1 MPRLLTLLTLAF
13 LALAGPA
20 VAASRTKVEL
30 VNLTADVRPGER
42 ALVAVRFVCDEHFH
56 IYWKNP
62 GDAGQS
68 PAISWKQAAGTSPG
82 PLLYPGPTLLDQK
95 GVYNFVHE
103 LETLLLVE
111 LSIPAEAKGELGL
124 AAHVEWLECDDKGCY
139 PFEKD
144 VALTLKVGPGNP
156 TAKHDPNRYGDRRPA
171 VRATYVIAGDQLTVT
186 PPVDAKLELSKAWFP
201 ERGVVSAEGVF
212 TQKHDAT
219 KLFFNLKDAPEK
231 PEAGPVVF
239 VAQDA
244 RGVWWRVEATAATG
258 SAAPAPT
265 KPTDGASAKGGAA
278 GWLPWSPEAQAAAL
292 AAGRTVYVDFT
303 AEWCATCQ
311 INKRVYKHESVAQA
325 LADKGVVLLKADW
338 TRKDAT
344 IAAELAK
351 YGRSGVPC
359 NVFLKQGAPAA
370 LLSEVISDGEVLAAL
385 DTIAAGKAYR
395 AEDETHVYAV
405 WLLLAFGGGALLNLM
420 PCVFP
425 VIGLKVLG
433 FAREAG
439 ADRGAV
445 IRHGL
450 LYALGVVLSF
460 LALGGLIL
468 ALKAGGSSIGW
479 GFQMQSPGF
488 VLGTCILMVT
498 LGLSLAGVF
507 EIGTGLAGRAAGAED
522 RGGAVGAFLS
532 GVLATAV
539 ATPCTAPGL
548 RGRPGLRAQ
557 QGPLLRRDPRLLP
570 RHRAGHGV
578 ALPAARG
585 FPPPDQPA
593 AASGRMDGDAE
604 TGDGFPAFRL
614 RALPPVGAEHAGR
627 RPRLGARH
635 LPRPRGAGDGLL
647 DLGPVGR
654 APPHGPGAP
663 LWQEPRRPALHPD
676 DRPSLRPPAVSW
688 TGLATKEKARRTAGL
703 LHAYRRMLRER

>member
-13 LALAGPA
+13 LALTSPA
-20 VAASRTKVEL
+20 TAASRTKVDL
-30 VNLTADVRPGER
+30 VNLTADVQPGR
-42 ALVAVRFVCDEHFH
+42 KALVAVRFVCDEHFH

-68 PAISWKQAAGTSPG
+68 PAIAWKEAAGTSPG
-82 PLLYPGPTLLDQK
+82 PLLYPGPKLLDQK

-103 LETLLLVE
+103 SETLLLVE
-111 LSIPAEAKGELGL
+111 LAIPADAKGELAL

-144 VALTLKVGPGNP
+144 VGLKLKVGAGNP
-156 TAKHDPNRYGDRRPA
+156 AAKHDPRAYGDLRPS
-171 VRATYVIAGDQLTVT
+171 VRATYTIEGDQLTVT
-186 PPVDAKLELSKAWFP
+186 PAAEAKLELSKAWFP
-201 ERGVVSAEGVF
+201 ERAVVAAEGVF
-212 TQKHDAT
+212 TQKHNAT
-219 KLFFNLKDAPEK
+219 KVFFSLKDAPEK
-231 PEAGPVVF
+231 PESGAMVFAAQDMDGTWHRVVATASTGTAGPSAPKPAD
-239 VAQDA
+239 VAPPH
-244 RGVWWRVEATAATG
+244 G
-258 SAAPAPT
+258 PA
-265 KPTDGASAKGGAA
+265 S

-311 INKRVYKHESVAQA
+311 INKRVYKHEPVAQA
-325 LADKGVVLLKADW
+325 LASKGVVLLKADW
-338 TRKDAT
+338 TKKDAV
-344 IAAELAK
+344 IAAELAS

-359 NVFLKQGAPAA
+359 NVFLKQGAPPA
-370 LLSEVISDGEVLAAL
+370 LLSEVITDGEVLAAL
-385 DTIAAGKAYR
+385 DAISAGKEYR
-395 AEDETHVYAV
+395 AADESHGALV

-439 ADRGAV
+439 AARAVV

-468 ALKAGGSSIGW
+468 ALKAGGDSIGW

-507 EIGTGLAGRAAGAED
+507 EIGTSLAGHAAGAEPQ
-522 RGGAVGAFLS
+522 GGAIGAFLS

-548 RGRPGLRAQ
+548 GAALGFALNKDRSAGETLGFFLVIGLGMAL
-557 QGPLLRRDPRLLP
+557 PYLLLSAFPRLTNLLP
-570 RHRAGHGV
+570 RPGEWMETLKQAMAFPLFGYALYLLWVLNTQVDDRAWVRDTSLALAVLAMACWIWGRWGAPHRTDRERLLGKSIA
-578 ALPAARG
+578 ALLYVLTIAHLYA
-585 FPPPDQPA
+585 
-593 AASGRMDGDAE
+593 
-604 TGDGFPAFRL
+604 
-614 RALPPVGAEHAGR
+614 
-627 RPRLGARH
+627 H
-635 LPRPRGAGDGLL
+635 LP
-647 DLGPVGR
+647 
-654 APPHGPGAP
+654 
-663 LWQEPRRPALHPD
+663 
-676 DRPSLRPPAVSW
+676 
-688 TGLATKEKARRTAGL
+688 
-703 LHAYRRMLRER
+703 